1 MRAPD
6 FWWRRE
12 RSTLAALLSPLGA
25 AVGAATLARMRRPG
39 AEVGIPVVCV
49 GNPTVGGAGKTPAV
63 IAIAKRLMAKGLQP
77 AILTRGYGGR
87 LKGPVKVDSL
97 LHSAEDV
104 GDEPLLHARAAPTF
118 VARDRLAGA
127 QMAAQADADILIM
140 DDGFQNPTLA
150 KSLSILVVDAGVG
163 VGNGL
168 CLPAG
173 PLRAPLAPQLER
185 AQALL
190 VIGEGAPG
198 ERVAREGYAAGI
210 VVLRGRLAPDAQ
222 AVARLFGKRVLAY
235 AGIGRPAKFFDTL
248 RSLGMLPVATRAF
261 PDHHVYTQAEIAEL
275 RAQAEE
281 DDLLLV
287 TTEKDAMRLAGSE
300 IGQEL
305 LGVSDVLPVRMAL
318 EPQSAR
324 ALDRM
329 LAGLGGNL

>member
-25 AVGAATLARMRRPG
+25 ALGAATLARMRRPG
-39 AEVGIPVVCV
+39 VEVGIPVVCV

-77 AILTRGYGGR
+77 AILSRGYGGR

-150 KSLSILVVDAGVG
+150 KALSILVVDAGVG

-190 VIGEGAPG
+190 VVGEGAPG
-198 ERVAREGYAAGI
+198 ERVARDGYAAGV

-248 RSLGMLPVATRAF
+248 RALGMLPVVTRAF
-261 PDHHVYTQAEIAEL
+261 PDHHVYTQAEITEL

-287 TTEKDAMRLAGSE
+287 TTEKDAMRLAGSD

-329 LAGLGGNL
+329 LAGLGNA

>member
-25 AVGAATLARMRRPG
+25 ALGAATLARMRRPG

-87 LKGPVKVDSL
+87 LKGPVKVDTL

-118 VARDRLAGA
+118 VSRDRLAGA

-190 VIGEGAPG
+190 VVGEGAPG
-198 ERVAREGYAAGI
+198 ERVARDGYAAGV

-248 RSLGMLPVATRAF
+248 RALGMLPVVTRAF
-261 PDHHVYTQAEIAEL
+261 PDHHVYTQAEIAGL

-287 TTEKDAMRLAGSE
+287 TTEKDAMRLAGSD

-329 LAGLGGNL
+329 LAGLGNA

>member
-329 LAGLGGNL
+329 LAGLGSG

>member
-25 AVGAATLARMRRPG
+25 ALGAATLARMRRPG
-39 AEVGIPVVCV
+39 VEVGIPVVCV

-77 AILTRGYGGR
+77 AILSRGYGGR

-190 VIGEGAPG
+190 VVGEGAPG
-198 ERVAREGYAAGI
+198 ERVARDGYAAGV

-248 RSLGMLPVATRAF
+248 RALGMLPVVTRAF

-287 TTEKDAMRLAGSE
+287 TTEKDAMRLAGSD

-329 LAGLGGNL
+329 LAGLGNA

>member
-1 MRAPD
+1 M
-6 FWWRRE
+6 
-12 RSTLAALLSPLGA
+12 
-25 AVGAATLARMRRPG
+25 
-39 AEVGIPVVCV
+39 
-49 GNPTVGGAGKTPAV
+49 
-63 IAIAKRLMAKGLQP
+63 
-77 AILTRGYGGR
+77 
-87 LKGPVKVDSL
+87 
-97 LHSAEDV
+97 
-104 GDEPLLHARAAPTF
+104 
-118 VARDRLAGA
+118 
-127 QMAAQADADILIM
+127 
-140 DDGFQNPTLA
+140 
-150 KSLSILVVDAGVG
+150 
-163 VGNGL
+163 
-168 CLPAG
+168 PAG
-173 PLRAPLAPQLER
+173 RALRAPLAPQLER

-329 LAGLGGNL
+329 LAGLGGTHSRHPGRASARAGIVCRFLRTIPARPAAVRDDGQGAQRPRARSGCRRASTASGLA

>member
-25 AVGAATLARMRRPG
+25 ALGAATLARMRRPG
-39 AEVGIPVVCV
+39 VEVGIPVVCV

-77 AILTRGYGGR
+77 AILSRGYGGR

-150 KSLSILVVDAGVG
+150 KALSILVVDAGVG

-190 VIGEGAPG
+190 VVGEGAPG
-198 ERVAREGYAAGI
+198 ERVARDGYAAGV

-248 RSLGMLPVATRAF
+248 RALGMLPVVTRAF

-287 TTEKDAMRLAGSE
+287 TTEKDAMRLAGSD

-329 LAGLGGNL
+329 LAGLGRNS